1 MRQTERF
8 RSKAGEFVITASQAH
23 SIARFVSL
31 IALQLDDCPCLRSL
45 VVLACKNVAL
55 QWVDCYSLH
64 RFIKYHLPQRL
75 VAKYTIQTF
84 AESVDYSL

>member
-8 RSKAGEFVITASQAH
+8 KSNVEELFITASQAH
-23 SIARFVSL
+23 SIARFL
-31 IALQLDDCPCLRSL
+31 ALTALQIDDRPCWRSL
-45 VVLACKNVAL
+45 VVLTGKHVTL
-55 QWVDCYSLH
+55 QWVDCYDLH
-64 RFIKYHLPQRL
+64 RFIKDRLPQRL